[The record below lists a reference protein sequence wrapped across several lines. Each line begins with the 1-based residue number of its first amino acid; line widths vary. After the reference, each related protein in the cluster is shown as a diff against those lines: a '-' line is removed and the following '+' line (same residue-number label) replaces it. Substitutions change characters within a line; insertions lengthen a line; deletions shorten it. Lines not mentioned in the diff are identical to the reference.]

1 MKSNFF
7 CIILACTA
15 FTLVG
20 QQSTND
26 ILEDFLS
33 KDLLFRK
40 TCINN
45 DEDVNCTRIRDAI
58 FTQYTYGR
66 AIRYLENNKKH
77 LITEYDKQ
85 MNPHTKRSFIPFSSR
100 NPKIKSTYDALIIKY
115 VSEEIFADKDINELL
130 IAAATTLIIQST
142 TDQPDIDQGKQ
153 LTLLQQSL
161 NRALNDQ
168 REEEI

>member
-7 CIILACTA
+7 CTILACTA
-15 FTLVG
+15 FTLVA

-40 TCINN
+40 ACINN
-45 DEDVNCTRIRDAI
+45 DEDANCTRIRDAI
-58 FTQYTYGR
+58 FTQYTYGC

-85 MNPHTKRSFIPFSSR
+85 INPHTKRSFIPFSSR

-130 IAAATTLIIQST
+130 NAAATTLIIQST
-142 TDQPDIDQGKQ
+142 TDQPDVDKDKQ
-153 LTLLQQSL
+153 LELVGMSL
-161 NRALNDQ
+161 HHALHNQ
-168 REEEI
+168 RIEKI